1 MPAEVSPDLL
11 KNTLLGAFAT
21 NGSAATKLAMKMPIG
36 EGHSLDNLPERV
48 PICSQIR
55 VTICDKIG
63 PDKPHSMTAKMNLL

>member
-1 MPAEVSPDLL
+1 
-11 KNTLLGAFAT
+11 
-21 NGSAATKLAMKMPIG
+21 MKMPIG

-63 PDKPHSMTAKMNLL
+63 PDKPHSMTAKNQFTLTNRIK